1 MLQTRPPYTL
11 HPVTV
16 DRIQLVT
23 PRMKRITID
32 GRGLSNLRP
41 ELPAQWFK
49 VFVPTDAG
57 QRSSGRAYTIRRF
70 DQETGTLDIDFA
82 LHGDDGPISAWAERA
97 QVGDGFEISDV
108 HPRSGFS
115 IQPATSHY
123 LLFGDATGLPAI
135 GAILEAL
142 PAHAQAQVF
151 VEVND
156 ADEEQSLSSPATLAL
171 TWLHRA
177 GVQPQSSMPLEAAA
191 RSAQTPGH
199 AAIWI
204 AAESGQVAAIR
215 RLLLKERGLDNAG
228 LCATGYW
235 KRGEADHRDE
245 KAA

>member
-1 MLQTRPPYTL
+1 MLQTRPPYAL

-16 DRIQLVT
+16 DRIQLLT

-41 ELPAQWFK
+41 GLPAQWFK
-49 VFVPTDAG
+49 VFVPLGADR
-57 QRSSGRAYTIRRF
+57 RSSGRAYTIRRF
-70 DQETGTLDIDFA
+70 DQETGALDIDFA

-108 HPRSGFS
+108 HPRSGFP

-156 ADEEQSLSSPATLAL
+156 AGEEQPLISQAALAL
-171 TWLHRA
+171 TWLHRM
-177 GVQPQSSMPLEAAA
+177 PPSSMPLETAA
-191 RSAQTPGH
+191 RATDMPEH

-204 AAESGQVAAIR
+204 AAESRQVAAIR
-215 RLLLKERGLDNAG
+215 RLVLKERGLDPDS

-245 KAA
+245 KADR